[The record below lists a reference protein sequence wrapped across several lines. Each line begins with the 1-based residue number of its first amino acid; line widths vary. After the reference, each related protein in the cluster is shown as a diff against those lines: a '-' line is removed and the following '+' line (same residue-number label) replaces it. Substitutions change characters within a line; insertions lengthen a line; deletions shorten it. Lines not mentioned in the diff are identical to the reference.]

1 MENIIQN
8 NQEKPI
14 DNAPKIWYS
23 LIKER
28 EHKKTSGE
36 AKFLNPGVRKTNLLI
51 KFYTEDSNILRCSN
65 AVNSTG
71 KGSESNG
78 YGTNIII

>member
-1 MENIIQN
+1 MVFF
-8 NQEKPI
+8 NQGK
-14 DNAPKIWYS
+14 
-23 LIKER
+23 R
-28 EHKKTSGE
+28 EQQSFGRSGS
-36 AKFLNPGVRKTNLLI
+36 LNPGVRKTYLLI
-51 KFYTEDSNILRCSN
+51 KFYTEDSSILRCSK